1 MEWKTIR
8 CRIWKKLTI
17 FRCCHRFIW
26 FINFSLILFNC
37 VEPVG
42 PDVSKV
48 TDIYIGCVLQTGR
61 GIHKVFVYNNTIDP
75 AGHPPIAPE
84 LFLQDAKVTLSC
96 TEWSIELAPDSSRKE
111 FAIHGPY
118 FSTKNRKIRIE
129 PMTTYTLTVDWQGE
143 QIIAQTTTPIAPK
156 FDPVD
161 SLIFLDYNENYHSIQ
176 IELKWQSPYENH
188 FISVSYIS
196 TDSQFPERWLFNP
209 INGYRTVFDLSNP
222 QEEGDITAVVYTL
235 NEDYQRYQQEAENIT
250 SDAYE
255 SPQKLYS
262 NIPGAHGVFAA
273 MSNDTLKFR
282 YRIRKN
288 L

>member
-1 MEWKTIR
+1 
-8 CRIWKKLTI
+8 
-17 FRCCHRFIW
+17 
-26 FINFSLILFNC
+26 
-37 VEPVG
+37 
-42 PDVSKV
+42 
-48 TDIYIGCVLQTGR
+48 VLQTGS
-61 GIHKVFVYNNTIDP
+61 GIQKVFVYNNTTDP

-96 TEWSIELAPDSSRKE
+96 MEWSIELAPDSSRKE
-111 FAIHGPY
+111 FAIDGPY

-161 SLIFLDYNENYHSIQ
+161 SLIFLDYKEVYHSIQ

-209 INGYRTVFDLSNP
+209 VNGYRTEFDLSHP
-222 QEEGDITAVVYTL
+222 QEEGEITAVVYTL

-255 SPQKLYS
+255 TPQKLYS

-282 YRIRKN
+282 YKIQKSF
-288 L
+288 